1 MIKTQ
6 LPDATLSKF
15 SIPGT
20 SFFVTKQERPS
31 RLHRPVFRFSI
42 RLELDCDWLQPAM
55 LTLHLLRD
63 VSACFDSGIV
73 KNILECKQES
83 GGDDRLGDLGDNT

>member
-1 MIKTQ
+1 
-6 LPDATLSKF
+6 
-15 SIPGT
+15 
-20 SFFVTKQERPS
+20 
-31 RLHRPVFRFSI
+31 
-42 RLELDCDWLQPAM
+42 M